1 MLLINFK
8 IDGPELIQIIGFI
21 KVQEDENFKH
31 GLATSGNRGANGNR
45 RVFLLLLF
53 SKGNQHWI
61 FTGKTDAKVP
71 IFGQLSQRANS
82 LEKTLMLGKFEGKKR
97 RGWQRMRWLESIT
110 NSRDMNLSKLRKIE
124 EDREVWHAVQ
134 SMGLQRVGCSLATEQ
149 QKCY

>member
-61 FTGKTDAKVP
+61 FTGRTVAEAEAP
-71 IFGQLSQRANS
+71 IFWPPDAQSQIIRKDPDA
-82 LEKTLMLGKFEGKKR
+82 GK
-97 RGWQRMRWLESIT
+97 
-110 NSRDMNLSKLRKIE
+110 D
-124 EDREVWHAVQ
+124 
-134 SMGLQRVGCSLATEQ
+134 
-149 QKCY
+149 